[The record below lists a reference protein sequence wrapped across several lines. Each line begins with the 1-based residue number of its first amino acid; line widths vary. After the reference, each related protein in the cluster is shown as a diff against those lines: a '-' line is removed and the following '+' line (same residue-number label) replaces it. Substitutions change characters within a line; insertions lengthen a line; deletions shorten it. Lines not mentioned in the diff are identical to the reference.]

1 MKTLWGKV
9 VSIKAQKTAIVERE
23 HFWVHPL
30 YEKRVRRTKRY
41 AIHLPQ
47 ASVGQGDLVEFVQSR
62 PISKTK
68 KWVLARVI
76 KSAKPPA
83 APLAVA
89 EKSARRRKKK

>member
-9 VSIKAQKTAIVERE
+9 VSIKQQKTAIVERE

-76 KSAKPPA
+76 KSAKPA
-83 APLAVA
+83 ESLAPR
-89 EKSARRRKKK
+89 EDSAGRRKKK